1 MSGLPAL
8 PPKARGP
15 LARRLAASAA
25 RGTFELPVCADCGAA
40 QYPLRE
46 RCVTCCSGRLVWRDV
61 SPDGTLLAR
70 TAVRHSSEPY
80 FQGRRPIHLGSVKLD
95 AGPVAIVFTAPECG
109 DAGSRVRLL
118 NRLDRAGE
126 AVFVAVPADTLAEEN
141 VMSDPNCEITGKV
154 VLITGANGGIGR
166 ELVAAFRSAG
176 AGEVIEVGGTSAT
189 AGQTRLDITDAAAV
203 AALAGS
209 LAPRVDILVNNAGFN
224 GNRGALIEDD
234 QLARLEMDVN
244 YFGLLNMIRAFSPA
258 MRERGQGLIVN
269 MLSMLA
275 HVNLPVLGSYS
286 ASKAAALSLTQ
297 AARAELAPWG
307 VRVCNILPGAVDT
320 RMSTHVPPPKLAPA
334 QLAAAVVKAV
344 RSGVEDI
351 YPGAAAERLHAA
363 MRADAKALEK
373 EMATRLPPRA

>member
-1 MSGLPAL
+1 
-8 PPKARGP
+8 
-15 LARRLAASAA
+15 
-25 RGTFELPVCADCGAA
+25 
-40 QYPLRE
+40 
-46 RCVTCCSGRLVWRDV
+46 
-61 SPDGTLLAR
+61 
-70 TAVRHSSEPY
+70 
-80 FQGRRPIHLGSVKLD
+80 
-95 AGPVAIVFTAPECG
+95 
-109 DAGSRVRLL
+109 
-118 NRLDRAGE
+118 
-126 AVFVAVPADTLAEEN
+126 
-141 VMSDPNCEITGKV
+141 
-154 VLITGANGGIGR
+154 
-166 ELVAAFRSAG
+166 
-176 AGEVIEVGGTSAT
+176 VIEVGGKSA
-189 AGQTRLDITDAAAV
+189 APGQTRLDITDAAAV

-224 GNRGALIEDD
+224 GNRGALIEEDR
-234 QLARLEMDVN
+234 LARLEMDVN

-275 HVNLPVLGSYS
+275 HMNLPVLGSYS

-320 RMSTHVPPPKLAPA
+320 RMSTNVPPPKLAPA

-344 RSGVEDI
+344 RSGVEDV